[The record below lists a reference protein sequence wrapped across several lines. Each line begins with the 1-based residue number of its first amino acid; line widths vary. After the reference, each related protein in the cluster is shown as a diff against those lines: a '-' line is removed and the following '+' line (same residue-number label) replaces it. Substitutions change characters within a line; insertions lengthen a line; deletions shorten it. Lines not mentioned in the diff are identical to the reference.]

1 MPDYDGKLPLLSHT
15 CTVLPMRN
23 FSPAFFVALLFS
35 GCSTEVIVENDT
47 NPTIEQPDAA
57 VDAAVDASIDASVD
71 AAEDAGPMPPIPCHC
86 PNALPCVKPMECCA
100 VVGQCKDPAMF
111 NCTGSMLKCP

>member
-1 MPDYDGKLPLLSHT
+1 MLPLLSRT

-23 FSPAFFVALLFS
+23 FSPALFIVLFVS
-35 GCSTEVIVENDT
+35 GCSTEVIVETNDT
-47 NPTIEQPDAA
+47 NPTVEQPDAA
-57 VDAAVDASIDASVD
+57 VDAPVDAAEDASVD
-71 AAEDAGPMPPIPCHC
+71 AADDAGPMPPIPCHC
-86 PNALPCVKPMECCA
+86 PDALPCIKPMECCA